1 VVHGDFLYAF
11 NFLVLKLRVTSLLFR
26 VISLNSNYDKLQ
38 KPWLAYL
45 AYVHASPQEDQI
57 A

>member
-1 VVHGDFLYAF
+1 MHGDFLYAF
-11 NFLVLKLRVTSLLFR
+11 NFLVLRLRVTSLLFR

>member
-1 VVHGDFLYAF
+1 VVHGYFLYAF
-11 NFLVLKLRVTSLLFR
+11 NFLVLRLRVTSLLFC
-26 VISLNSNYDKLQ
+26 VISLNSNDVKLQ

-45 AYVHASPQEDQI
+45 AYVYASPQEDQI

>member
-1 VVHGDFLYAF
+1 MHGDFLYAF
-11 NFLVLKLRVTSLLFR
+11 NFLVLKLRVTSLLF
-26 VISLNSNYDKLQ
+26 VISLNSNYVKLQ

-45 AYVHASPQEDQI
+45 AYVYASPQEDQI